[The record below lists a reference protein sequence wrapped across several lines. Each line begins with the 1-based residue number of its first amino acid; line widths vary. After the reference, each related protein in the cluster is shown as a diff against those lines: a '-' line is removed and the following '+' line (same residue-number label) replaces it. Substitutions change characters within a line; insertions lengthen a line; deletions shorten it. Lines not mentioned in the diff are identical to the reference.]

1 MNTRKCAQYGRVS
14 TLRQA
19 MVEEGGLD
27 TQFNLMDQLVKFE
40 TDKDAE
46 TEWLVVDRYREEG
59 WSGKNLERPE
69 FKRMMR
75 DIESGKINTVI
86 VYKIDRIT
94 RSLRDFYTLWEKFEK
109 HGVQFV
115 SLHEKFDTTS
125 AVGRAM
131 LKLILIFAELE
142 REQTAERTSE
152 TMLHRAQQGLF
163 NFQAP
168 LGYEHDP
175 DNKGVLKIVES
186 QKETV
191 IKHFFKKCVELGSA
205 SGVVKHLHDA
215 GIKRPKYVTKK
226 TNQPRGG
233 GKYHKQAVINLLT
246 SKVYLGKIEY
256 KGEIYD
262 GQHDAIVEESLFN
275 RVQDIID
282 ANRVGRSNCKA
293 QGEHVYLL
301 QSLVRCGK
309 CGSMMTPVWSTGRS
323 GARRFYYQCTRNSH
337 TNGTECDARYLPAK
351 PVEDFVV
358 DQISE
363 WAKDRKEI
371 ERAVKAASKYRD
383 EAIGGINIE
392 LQDIRNQLLE
402 TKGSLSRLV
411 SAVEGGADYRTFSE
425 RIDGLEAERTKLEGR
440 IDRLEIER
448 ADREK
453 ETLSSEVVAETYCDF
468 PFIVDKLK
476 AQGKLHDLKEILA
489 NYIVAID
496 VHQEEDDPSSGHMNI
511 MLFETEIPGWEL
523 AEHKKTLISS
533 VLTTG
538 NCERMSKLPRLDS
551 NQ

>member
-1 MNTRKCAQYGRVS
+1 MEQRNCGLYGRVS
-14 TLRQA
+14 TQRQA
-19 MVEEGGLD
+19 MIEEGGLD
-27 TQFNLMDQLVKFE
+27 TQFNLMDRQVEFE
-40 TDKDAE
+40 NDKDPE
-46 TEWLVVDRYREEG
+46 TEWLVVDKYREEG

-69 FKRMMR
+69 FKRMMS
-75 DIESGKINTVI
+75 DIKSGRIDTVV

-94 RSLRDFYTLWEKFEK
+94 RSLRDFYTLWEQFEK
-109 HGVQFV
+109 YGVQFI

-142 REQTAERTSE
+142 REQTAERTSA

-205 SGVVKHLHDA
+205 GGVVKHLHDE

-262 GQHDAIVEESLFN
+262 GQHDAIVKESLFN

-282 ANRVGRSNCKA
+282 ANRVARSNCKA
-293 QGEHVYLL
+293 QSEHVYLL

-323 GARRFYYQCTRNSH
+323 GARSFYYQCTRNGH

-351 PVEDFVV
+351 TVEDFVV

-383 EAIGGINIE
+383 EAIVGINIE
-392 LQDIRNQLLE
+392 LQDVRNQLLE

-425 RIDGLEAERTKLEGR
+425 RIAGLEA
-440 IDRLEIER
+440 
-448 ADREK
+448 
-453 ETLSSEVVAETYCDF
+453 
-468 PFIVDKLK
+468 
-476 AQGKLHDLKEILA
+476 
-489 NYIVAID
+489 N
-496 VHQEEDDPSSGHMNI
+496 
-511 MLFETEIPGWEL
+511 
-523 AEHKKTLISS
+523 
-533 VLTTG
+533 
-538 NCERMSKLPRLDS
+538 
-551 NQ
+551 